1 MITFLEDVQGKVDE
15 NELVVEKFE
24 VILLKILFKLLIDIL
39 KS

>member
-24 VILLKILFKLLIDIL
+24 VVLLKILFKLLIDIL